1 MTSRGLSWLEVTVES
16 GCSPGWWLVHCM
28 LGIHGAEDVGGGT
41 LSSGSDI
48 SEGSGNRD
56 SRGVAEAAEAQQGS
70 KCTQQ
75 RSGARTPDTWETGIW
90 WSRAGC

>member
-1 MTSRGLSWLEVTVES
+1 MAPPQAGGSSIAWWA
-16 GCSPGWWLVHCM
+16 SPG
-28 LGIHGAEDVGGGT
+28 GRGRRRGT

-56 SRGVAEAAEAQQGS
+56 SRGVAEATEAQQGS

-75 RSGARTPDTWETGIW
+75 RSGARTPDTWEPGIW
-90 WSRAGC
+90 RSWAGC